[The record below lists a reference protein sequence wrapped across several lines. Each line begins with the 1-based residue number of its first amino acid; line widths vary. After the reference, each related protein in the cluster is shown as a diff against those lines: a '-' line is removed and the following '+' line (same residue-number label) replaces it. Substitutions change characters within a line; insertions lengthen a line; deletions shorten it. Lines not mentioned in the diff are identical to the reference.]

1 MINASE
7 EELTNIKDVGNI
19 IAKSIRKYFDN
30 EENINLINELKNYG
44 VNFKYIS
51 TSINNKLEGNTY
63 VLTGTLE
70 KYTREELTK
79 ILEDLGA
86 KVTNSVTSKTT
97 GVIVG
102 DKPGSKYDKALK
114 LNVKIYKEE
123 DIENLI
129 NM

>member
-7 EELTNIKDVGNI
+7 DELTNIKDVGGI

-30 EENINLINELKNYG
+30 EENVNLINELKNYG